1 VVVEEITPAEL
12 AAILP
17 SAPLLIDVRGA
28 DEVAAGMLDGARRL
42 APDAILEGV
51 AGEPGR
57 LVVVYCATGRRSTLA
72 AQRLRAAGI
81 AARSLAGGFVA
92 WQAAG
97 LPWVTPGPGSLSAVQ
112 VERYSRH
119 LRLEE
124 IGLEGQER
132 LREARILIVG
142 AGGLGSPAAL
152 YLAAAGIGTLGIVD
166 GDVVDL
172 SNLQRQVLHTT
183 DRVGR
188 PKVDS
193 AAITLAAL
201 NPDVRLVTH
210 RERLTEA
217 NAVALMR
224 GYDVIIDASDNFAT
238 RYLINDVALDLE
250 VPVVHASILGFEG
263 QLTVFA
269 ARGAPCYRCLFAAPP
284 PPELAPSCQEAGVL
298 GVLPG
303 ILGTLQAAEALKLVL
318 GIGEPLIGR
327 LLIFDALAM
336 AFDELSTAAD
346 PGCRCAG
353 LRVGAGAGT
362 SDSESRRLRPARS

>member
-1 VVVEEITPAEL
+1 MVEEIGPAEL

-17 SAPLLIDVRGA
+17 SGPLLIDVRGA
-28 DEVAAGMLDGARRL
+28 DELVAGMLDGARRV
-42 APDAILEGV
+42 APDAVVEAAAA
-51 AGEPGR
+51 AGEAGR
-57 LVVVYCATGRRSTLA
+57 RVIVYCATGRRSALA
-72 AQRLRAAGI
+72 VARLRAAGI
-81 AARSLAGGFVA
+81 RAQSLAGGFVA
-92 WQAAG
+92 WKAAG
-97 LPWVTPGPGSLSAVQ
+97 LPWVIPGPGSLTPVQ

-132 LREARILIVG
+132 LRQARILIVG

-152 YLAAAGIGTLGIVD
+152 YLAAAGVGTLGIVD
-166 GDVVDL
+166 GDVVEL

-193 AAITLAAL
+193 AAVTLSAL
-201 NPDVRLVTH
+201 NPDVHLETH
-210 RERLTEA
+210 HGRLTGT
-217 NAVALMR
+217 NAADLLR
-224 GYDVIIDASDNFAT
+224 GYDVIIDASDNFTT
-238 RYLINDVALDLE
+238 RYLINDVALDLGI
-250 VPVVHASILGFEG
+250 PVVHASILGFEG

-269 ARGAPCYRCLFAAPP
+269 AGGVPCYRCLFAAPP

-303 ILGTLQAAEALKLVL
+303 ILGTLQATEALKLVL

-327 LLIFDALAM
+327 LLVFDALAM
-336 AFDELSTAAD
+336 GFDELATAAD

-353 LRVGAGAGT
+353 
-362 SDSESRRLRPARS
+362 RPNYV

>member
-1 VVVEEITPAEL
+1 
-12 AAILP
+12 
-17 SAPLLIDVRGA
+17 
-28 DEVAAGMLDGARRL
+28 VA
-42 APDAILEGV
+42 
-51 AGEPGR
+51 
-57 LVVVYCATGRRSTLA
+57 
-72 AQRLRAAGI
+72 RLRAAGI
-81 AARSLAGGFVA
+81 KAQSLAGGFLA
-92 WQAAG
+92 WKAAG
-97 LPWVTPGPGSLSAVQ
+97 LPWVTPEPGSLTGDQ

-132 LREARILIVG
+132 LRQARILCVG

-166 GDVVDL
+166 GDVVEL

-188 PKVDS
+188 PKVES

-210 RERLTEA
+210 HDRLTDE
-217 NAVALMR
+217 NAAALLG
-224 GYDVIIDASDNFAT
+224 GYDVVIDASDNFTT
-238 RYLINDVALDLE
+238 RYLINDVALGLQI
-250 VPVVHASILGFEG
+250 PVVHASILGFEG
-263 QLTVFA
+263 QLTVFS

-303 ILGTLQAAEALKLVL
+303 ILGTLQATEALKLVL

-327 LLIFDALAM
+327 LLSFDALGM
-336 AFDELSTAAD
+336 TFDELTTTAD
-346 PGCRCAG
+346 PDCRCADP
-353 LRVGAGAGT
+353 AA
-362 SDSESRRLRPARS
+362 RLS